1 MAGRSIEP
9 TAGLAGLRCEGVF
22 RGTDGASA
30 TAPDL
35 NGRVF
40 ELYRNCYF
48 IQESNMTDQV
58 QITIDQEVY
67 DRLQML
73 MVPPVSDAN
82 AVIKA
87 LLYHNGSDS
96 PAVVALK
103 ADEQHFTYEQELER
117 SSQGFYDG
125 GGAT

>member
-1 MAGRSIEP
+1 
-9 TAGLAGLRCEGVF
+9 
-22 RGTDGASA
+22 
-30 TAPDL
+30 
-35 NGRVF
+35 
-40 ELYRNCYF
+40 
-48 IQESNMTDQV
+48 MTDQV
-58 QITIDQEVY
+58 QITIDQEVF

-73 MVPPVSDAN
+73 MVPPISDAN

-87 LLYHNGSDS
+87 LLYHKGSDS